1 MVLYKTNRIHI
12 LCAQCIFQSLY
23 WAFTRN
29 QNIFFLLSIFADEI
43 MSSMKII
50 TMLPNSVPGNEK
62 LSCLLISA
70 FIVRLTALNKQF
82 SSVG

>member
-1 MVLYKTNRIHI
+1 MKLIEYIFYGLSVYSNP
-12 LCAQCIFQSLY
+12 CIGPLPEIKIF
-23 WAFTRN
+23 
-29 QNIFFLLSIFADEI
+29 FFLLSIFADEI

-50 TMLPNSVPGNEK
+50 TVLPNSVPGNEK